1 MRKKKRIKVGGRGK
15 KTILAAE
22 WVDEELISN
31 IKLRTSYSRQ
41 WRLARKNNS
50 SEEIIEECKKRYL
63 EQQRITSIMS
73 GNKKSQWEEKK
84 IKETWND
91 GKKFWT
97 MIKEL
102 LGKNK
107 EKEEEAFVF
116 TEEGEKKEILE
127 YEGEYIDGWKSSV
140 YQKSEKTDFS
150 FWYGKEGVKGLKEK
164 NGRPVKGG

>member
-1 MRKKKRIKVGGRGK
+1 MGIGKNTTFKGYMGKVKTTLNSTMRKKKRIKVGGRGK

-22 WVDEELISN
+22 WVDAELISN

-41 WRLARKNNS
+41 WKQARKNND

-63 EQQRITSIMS
+63 EQQKITSIMS
-73 GNKKSQWEEKK
+73 GNKKSQWEGKK

-97 MIKEL
+97 KIKEL

-116 TEEGEKKEILE
+116 IEEGEKKEIIE
-127 YEGEYIDGWKSSV
+127 YEKEY
-140 YQKSEKTDFS
+140 
-150 FWYGKEGVKGLKEK
+150 
-164 NGRPVKGG
+164 